1 MKDEAGR
8 GRAARA
14 GCVMRKHWHLLL
26 KANLLSIT
34 LSWLGGAKP
43 SGLIVYYKTLSF
55 TLPFG
60 LIFFH
65 RNPSLIMFLV
75 WLYCDVW

>member
-1 MKDEAGR
+1 MKDEAGM

-14 GCVMRKHWHLLL
+14 GCVMRKHWHLLI
-26 KANLLSIT
+26 KAYLFSIT
-34 LSWLGGAKP
+34 LSWPGGAKP

-55 TLPFG
+55 TFLLG

-75 WLYCDVW
+75 